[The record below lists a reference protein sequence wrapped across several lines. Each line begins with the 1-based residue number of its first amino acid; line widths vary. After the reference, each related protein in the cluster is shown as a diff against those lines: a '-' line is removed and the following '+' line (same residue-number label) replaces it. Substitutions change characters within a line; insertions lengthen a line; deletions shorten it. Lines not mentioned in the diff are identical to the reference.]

1 MMNFKDFTNK
11 VNADARLCEL
21 AKRYEADTDSL
32 TDEELSEMVDRYEH
46 AHGGLFGDGELY
58 TAEDLLDDDSYADLL
73 MPADDNPIWDES
85 PVDLFG
91 PWWE

>member
-1 MMNFKDFTNK
+1 MMNYKEFAKK
-11 VNADARLCEL
+11 VAEDVRLQELEAR
-21 AKRYEADTDSL
+21 YSADTNSL
-32 TDEELSEMVDRYEH
+32 SDEELSEMVNRYER
-46 AHGGLFGDGELY
+46 AHGELY

-73 MPADDNPIWDES
+73 MPTDDDPIWNES